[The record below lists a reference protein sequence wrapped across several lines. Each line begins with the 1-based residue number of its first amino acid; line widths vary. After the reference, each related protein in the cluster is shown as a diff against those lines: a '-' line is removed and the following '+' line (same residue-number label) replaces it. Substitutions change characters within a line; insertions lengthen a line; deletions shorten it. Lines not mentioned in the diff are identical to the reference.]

1 LAHVRFDIIGHA
13 LMTERKLTVQPT
25 PNEPIMLASLEQINA
40 DLRLDSAIKNVLTA
54 IIDLFDCE
62 AGNVILLDLRTNALN
77 SYSFDSEHRVKN
89 LKFSEELIGW
99 RSANRSPVIANNPG
113 DEEQI
118 AALESYLDVKLKNI
132 ISVPLFTEG
141 EFFGLIQAINSR
153 GPDGFSVAQLESLR
167 LFGEH
172 VALTLRN
179 SWLLEDAIRGSREAR
194 SLYEVGVALSA
205 TLELDELLEKILD
218 NLQRVVTYDSAMIY
232 LVSPQGGIIHDI
244 VSRGIPESMRGSL
257 PMKMGQ
263 GVTGR
268 VAQTG
273 QGIIVSDVSENPD
286 YIACRIETRSELAV
300 PLKAGDN
307 IIGAF
312 NIESDKPHAY
322 TQHDLELLNAFASL
336 AAISIER
343 GRLYN
348 ERMASRKLSL
358 ELSIARR
365 IQMTFLPSQDPTIDG
380 FDISGVNIASADVG
394 GDYYDFIPIV
404 DNQLGVAIGDVVGKG
419 VPASLIMAAFRA
431 SLKAEIRNN
440 FAIRAI
446 LQKVNNLLYES
457 IERDKY
463 VTAVYSV
470 LDSKNR
476 VLTFSNAGHNPP
488 ILRRANGSVEYL
500 SEGGLALGTFPDS
513 KYEERPISLSPG
525 DILLFYTDGVTEVLD
540 CDGKEFGVKRLLAA
554 LEESKGLSAKEI
566 VEFVVNSTNNFARC
580 QQDTDDLTM
589 IVIKT
594 L

>member
-1 LAHVRFDIIGHA
+1 MSKEKIPLQAPSG
-13 LMTERKLTVQPT
+13 
-25 PNEPIMLASLEQINA
+25 EPLLLASLEQINS
-40 DLRLDSAIKNVLTA
+40 DLRLDSAVKNVLA
-54 IIDLFDCE
+54 AVMDLFDCE
-62 AGNVILLDLRTNALN
+62 AADVILLDQRTNALKL
-77 SYSFDSEHRVKN
+77 YSFGSEHKVRN
-89 LKFSEELIGW
+89 LEFSEELIGW
-99 RSANRSPVIANNPG
+99 RSANRAPVMANDLDG
-113 DEEQI
+113 DKQI
-118 AALESYLDVKLKNI
+118 SALASYLDVKPESIL
-132 ISVPLFTEG
+132 SVPLFADG
-141 EFFGLIQAINSR
+141 EFFGLVQALNSR
-153 GPDGFSVAQLESLR
+153 YADGFSTDQLDMLAI
-167 LFGEH
+167 FGEH
-172 VALTLRN
+172 AAQTLRN

-194 SLYEVGVALSA
+194 SLYDVGIALSA
-205 TLELDELLEKILD
+205 TLELDDLLEKILD

-257 PMKMGQ
+257 PMKIGQ

-273 QGIIVSDVSENPD
+273 EGIIVSDVSQNPD

-300 PLKAGDN
+300 PLKVGDN

-312 NIESDKPHAY
+312 NIESDKPRAY

-343 GRLYN
+343 ARLYN
-348 ERMASRKLSL
+348 ERMAARKLSL

-365 IQMTFLPSQDPTIDG
+365 IQMTFLPSQDPEITG
-380 FDISGVNIASADVG
+380 FDISGLNIPSADVG

-446 LQKVNNLLYES
+446 LQKVNNLLFES

-488 ILRRANGSVEYL
+488 ILRRADGIVEYL
-500 SEGGLALGTFPDS
+500 TEGGLALGTFANS
-513 KYEERPISLSPG
+513 RYEERPISLSSG
-525 DILLFYTDGVTEVLD
+525 DILLFYTDGVTEALD
-540 CDGKEFGVKRLLAA
+540 CNGKEFGVERLLSC
-554 LEESKGLSAKEI
+554 LEESKSLSAKEI
-566 VEFVVNSTNNFARC
+566 VKFVVNSTKNFARC
-580 QQDTDDLTM
+580 QEETDDLTL
-589 IVIKT
+589 IVIKA